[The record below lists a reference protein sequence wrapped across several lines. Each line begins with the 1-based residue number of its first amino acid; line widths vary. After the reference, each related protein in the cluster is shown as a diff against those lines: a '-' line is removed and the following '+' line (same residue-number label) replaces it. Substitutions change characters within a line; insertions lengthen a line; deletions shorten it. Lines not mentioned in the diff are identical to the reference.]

1 MSITKWGLD
10 PTHSEITFKIRHL
23 MVSNVSGGFS
33 NFTASAEMEEED
45 FTTAKISFAAH
56 VNSIS
61 TGNEQR
67 DGHLQSADFFD
78 AAAFPA
84 ITFESTSVEKDGD
97 ATFKMHGHLTVKDV
111 TKPVIMHIELGGI
124 ANDPYANRKAG
135 FSIEGKINRKDF
147 GLTWNA
153 PTEAGGLLVGE
164 DVKIAAEIQV
174 VKQA

>member
-1 MSITKWGLD
+1 MSTTKWGLD

-23 MVSNVSGGFS
+23 MVSNVSGNFGT
-33 NFTASAEMEEED
+33 FTASAETEEED
-45 FTTAKISFAAH
+45 FSNAKISFSTEVA
-56 VNSIS
+56 SIN

-67 DGHLQSADFFD
+67 DGHLQSPDFFD
-78 AAAFPA
+78 AAAYPA
-84 ITFESTSVEKDGD
+84 ISFESTSMEKNGEG
-97 ATFKMHGHLTVKDV
+97 AFKLHGHLTVKDV
-111 TKPVIMHIELGGI
+111 TKPVTLDVELGGI
-124 ANDPYANRKAG
+124 ANDPYGNRKAG

>member
-1 MSITKWGLD
+1 MSTTKWGLD

-23 MVSNVSGGFS
+23 MVSNVSGNFG
-33 NFTASAEMEEED
+33 NFTASAETEEED
-45 FTTAKISFAAH
+45 FSNAKISFSTEVA
-56 VNSIS
+56 SIS

-67 DGHLQSADFFD
+67 DGHLQSPDFFD
-78 AAAFPA
+78 AATYPA
-84 ITFESTSVEKDGD
+84 ISFESTSMEKNGEG
-97 ATFKMHGHLTVKDV
+97 AFKLHGHLTIKDV
-111 TKPVIMHIELGGI
+111 TKPVTMDVELGGI
-124 ANDPYANRKAG
+124 ANDPYGNRKAG

>member
-1 MSITKWGLD
+1 MSTTKWGLD
-10 PTHSEITFKIRHL
+10 PTHSEITFKLRHL
-23 MVSNVSGGFS
+23 MVSNVSGNFGT
-33 NFTASAEMEEED
+33 FTASAETEEED
-45 FTTAKISFAAH
+45 FSNAKINFSTEVA
-56 VNSIS
+56 SIS

-78 AAAFPA
+78 AATYPA
-84 ITFESTSVEKDGD
+84 MSFESTSMEKNGEG
-97 ATFKMHGHLTVKDV
+97 AFKLHGHLTIKDV
-111 TKPVIMHIELGGI
+111 TKPVTMDVELGGI
-124 ANDPYANRKAG
+124 ANDPYGNRKAG

-164 DVKIAAEIQV
+164 EVKIAAEIQV

>member
-1 MSITKWGLD
+1 MSTTKWGLD
-10 PTHSEITFKIRHL
+10 PTHSEITFKLRHL
-23 MVSNVSGGFS
+23 MVSNVSGSFGT
-33 NFTASAEMEEED
+33 FTASAETEEED
-45 FTTAKISFAAH
+45 FSNAKINFSTEVA
-56 VNSIS
+56 SIS

-78 AAAFPA
+78 AATYPA
-84 ITFESTSVEKDGD
+84 MSFESTSMEKNGEG
-97 ATFKMHGHLTVKDV
+97 AFKLHGHLTIKDV
-111 TKPVIMHIELGGI
+111 TKPVTMDVELGGI
-124 ANDPYANRKAG
+124 ANDPYGNRKAG

-164 DVKIAAEIQV
+164 EVKIAAEIQV

>member
-1 MSITKWGLD
+1 MSTTKWGLD

-23 MVSNVSGGFS
+23 MVSNVSGNFG
-33 NFTASAEMEEED
+33 NFTVTAETEDED
-45 FTTAKISFAAH
+45 FSIAKISFAAH
-56 VNSIS
+56 VNSIN

-84 ITFESTSVEKDGD
+84 ITFESTSIEKDGD
-97 ATFKMHGHLTVKDV
+97 NAYKLHGHLTMKDV
-111 TKPVIMHIELGGI
+111 TKPVTFNAELGGI
-124 ANDPYANRKAG
+124 ANDPYGNRKAG

-153 PTEAGGLLVGE
+153 TTEAGGLLVGE

>member
-1 MSITKWGLD
+1 MSTTKWGLD

-23 MVSNVSGGFS
+23 MVSNVSGNFG
-33 NFTASAEMEEED
+33 NFTVSAETEDED
-45 FTTAKISFAAH
+45 FSTAKISFGAH
-56 VNSIS
+56 VNSIN

-84 ITFESTSVEKDGD
+84 ISFESTSIEKDGD
-97 ATFKMHGHLTVKDV
+97 NAYKLHGHLTVKDV
-111 TKPVIMHIELGGI
+111 SKPVTFNAELGGI
-124 ANDPYANRKAG
+124 ANDPYGNRKAG

-153 PTEAGGLLVGE
+153 TTEAGGLLVGE
-164 DVKIAAEIQV
+164 DVKLAAEIQV

>member
-1 MSITKWGLD
+1 MSTTKWGLD

-23 MVSNVSGGFS
+23 MVSNVSG
-33 NFTASAEMEEED
+33 NFGTFTVSAETEEED
-45 FTTAKISFAAH
+45 FSNAKISFSTEVA
-56 VNSIS
+56 SIN

-67 DGHLQSADFFD
+67 DGHLQSPDFFD
-78 AAAFPA
+78 AAAYPA
-84 ITFESTSVEKDGD
+84 ISFESTSMEKNGEG
-97 ATFKMHGHLTVKDV
+97 AFKLHGHLTVKDV
-111 TKPVIMHIELGGI
+111 TKPVTLDVELGGI
-124 ANDPYANRKAG
+124 ANDPYGNRKAG

>member
-1 MSITKWGLD
+1 MSTTKWGFD

-23 MVSNVSGGFS
+23 MVSNVSGNFG
-33 NFTASAEMEEED
+33 NFTVTAETEDED
-45 FTTAKISFAAH
+45 FSTAKISFAAH
-56 VNSIS
+56 VNSIN

-78 AAAFPA
+78 AAAYPA
-84 ITFESTSVEKDGD
+84 ISFESTSIEKDGD
-97 ATFKMHGHLTVKDV
+97 SAYKLHGHLTVKDV
-111 TKPVIMHIELGGI
+111 TKPVTFNAELGGI
-124 ANDPYANRKAG
+124 ANDPYSNRKAG

-164 DVKIAAEIQV
+164 DVKLAAEIQV

>member
-1 MSITKWGLD
+1 
-10 PTHSEITFKIRHL
+10 
-23 MVSNVSGGFS
+23 MVSNVSGNFG
-33 NFTASAEMEEED
+33 NFTISAETEEED
-45 FTTAKISFAAH
+45 FSTAKISFAAH
-56 VNSIS
+56 VNSIN

-84 ITFESTSVEKDGD
+84 ISFESTSIEKDGD
-97 ATFKMHGHLTVKDV
+97 NAYKLHGHLTVKDV
-111 TKPVIMHIELGGI
+111 TKPVTFLAELGGI
-124 ANDPYANRKAG
+124 ANDPYGNRKAG

-153 PTEAGGLLVGE
+153 TTEAGGLLVGE
-164 DVKIAAEIQV
+164 DVKLAAEIQV

>member
-1 MSITKWGLD
+1 MSTTKWGLD

-23 MVSNVSGGFS
+23 MVSNVSGNFGT
-33 NFTASAEMEEED
+33 FTASAETEEED
-45 FTTAKISFAAH
+45 FSNAKISFSTEVA
-56 VNSIS
+56 SIS

-67 DGHLQSADFFD
+67 DGHLQSPDFFD
-78 AAAFPA
+78 AATYPA
-84 ITFESTSVEKDGD
+84 ISFESTSMEKNGEG
-97 ATFKMHGHLTVKDV
+97 AFKLHGHLTVKDV
-111 TKPVIMHIELGGI
+111 TKPVTLNVELGGI
-124 ANDPYANRKAG
+124 ANDPYGNRKAG

-147 GLTWNA
+147 GLIWNA